1 MMAQR
6 LWRVLLGCLLIGI
19 SFGWF
24 AGMALATPHS
34 QEKTPEPPN
43 ALLLTK
49 KSDEWQI
56 LRAIGKLTTPPVEP
70 YTPTADALPFVQQ
83 PNGAIQLADQRYRR
97 YVPVSSATELTAA
110 LANAQ
115 AGDFIHLRDGLY
127 AGNFVIDQAGQADQP
142 IALYGSRQAILAG
155 RGSAAGTALR
165 LQADHWRLLGFTL
178 RNAATGLLFEGAN
191 HNLVSALAIEQIG
204 QAAIHLRRASSDNR
218 IEKSWLHHV
227 GLASAS
233 LGQGIVIGSA
243 ADEGA
248 VHDSKADGS
257 DRNVISG
264 NVFGPQL
271 AAEAIVGHAGTTGG
285 RIENNTFL
293 TDESLQAPS
302 WVQLQGNGYAVNG
315 NLGAYADDAAWQE
328 AVAVSPAVE
337 GWGQDNVIT
346 TTRAV
351 AREPMIAPPFF
362 IPAPTVATHG
372 VDSFTKSAY
381 LILPERLLPYT
392 LSELTAYFPATFQAF
407 GATTTLVRENLL
419 VGRHATLQ
427 ITTADTERV
436 RLLSTPERFVSLN
449 GYLSQITFQGTA
461 TQPLAF
467 EAWDATQAQPDTE
480 RTDGRAYVLMAGGQM
495 DIDYAGFFDLGYEEG
510 TVSGVSWKSVS
521 LGGDT
526 FFSYG
531 NVNHSHFVR
540 NFFGAYTYEALQMRW
555 IGNTFAHNIKY
566 GFDPHDFSDYF
577 LIEANVAHNNGSHG
591 IIFSRGCRYNIIRN
605 NESYDNGGH
614 GIMLDDG
621 RVALESDNSRHWEAI
636 SSDHNVIEGNRV
648 TNNDDGIV
656 LEGGVHNIIR
666 DNTIVG
672 PHRYGIRLKD
682 NVLHTTVI
690 SNTITNS
697 ERFAIFVYNNSANNR
712 IEQNTITQAKG
723 ALSLQDAPTT
733 TFTANVVQ
741 EITEVA
747 ITLQGNV
754 AGSHIADNHFSRV
767 GQELLDDQNTDA
779 VAQTVAN
786 PTGFNQWRSPI
797 PLSLTTVLI
806 GALFLLALLL
816 LVLRIHR
823 GLRRRW
829 RRATQSHS
837 FT

>member
-83 PNGAIQLADQRYRR
+83 PNGAVQLAEQSYHR
-97 YVPVSSATELTAA
+97 YVPVSSAAELTAA
-110 LANAQ
+110 LTDAQ

-127 AGNFVIDQAGQADQP
+127 TGNFVIDQAGQADQP

-178 RNAATGLLFEGAN
+178 RNAATGLLFEDAN

-271 AAEAIVGHAGTTGG
+271 AAEAVVGHARTTGG

-302 WVQLQGNGYAVNG
+302 WVRLQGNGYQVNG
-315 NLGAYADDAAWQE
+315 NLGAYAGDAAWQQ

-337 GWGQDNVIT
+337 GWGQYNVIT
-346 TTRAV
+346 ATRAV

-362 IPAPTVATHG
+362 IAAPTVATQG

-392 LSELTAYFPATFQAF
+392 LSELTAYFPATFHAF

-449 GYLSQITFQGTA
+449 GYLSQLTLQGTA
-461 TQPLAF
+461 TQRLTF
-467 EAWDATQAQPDTE
+467 EAWDVTQAQPDTE
-480 RTDGRAYVLMAGGQM
+480 RTDGRAYILMAGGQM

-510 TVSGVSWKSVS
+510 TVSGVSWKSIS
-521 LGGDT
+521 LDSTT
-526 FFSYG
+526 FFGYG
-531 NVNHSHFVR
+531 NVSHSHFMR

-577 LIEANVAHNNGSHG
+577 LIEANVAYSNGSHG
-591 IIFSRGCRYNIIRN
+591 IILSRGCRYNIIRN

-621 RVALESDNSRHWEAI
+621 RVALESDNARHWEAI

-656 LEGGVHNIIR
+656 LEGGVHNIIQG
-666 DNTIVG
+666 NTITG

-682 NVLHTTVI
+682 KVMHTTII

-712 IEQNTITQAKG
+712 IEQNTIAQAQG

-754 AGSHIADNHFSRV
+754 AGSHISDNHFSRV

-806 GALFLLALLL
+806 GALLLLALLL

-829 RRATQSHS
+829 RRATRAHS
-837 FT
+837 FI